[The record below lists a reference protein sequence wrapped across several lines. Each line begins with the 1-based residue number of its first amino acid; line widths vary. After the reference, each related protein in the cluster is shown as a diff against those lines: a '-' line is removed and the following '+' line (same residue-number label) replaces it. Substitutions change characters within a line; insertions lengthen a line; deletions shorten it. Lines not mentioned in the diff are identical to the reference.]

1 MLRLV
6 FNVQDDLKGEMNMP
20 LVQIT
25 IMEGRSDEKKERM
38 IKEVSEAVSNSLD
51 APMENIR
58 VLINEIPSSHW
69 GIAGQSVAMGRK

>member
-1 MLRLV
+1 
-6 FNVQDDLKGEMNMP
+6 MP

-58 VLINEIPSSHW
+58 VLINEIPASHW
-69 GIAGQSVAMGRK
+69 GIAGQSVAKGRK

>member
-1 MLRLV
+1 
-6 FNVQDDLKGEMNMP
+6 MP

-69 GIAGQSVAMGRK
+69 GIAGQSVAKGRK